1 MPGRNTINV
10 DFRQDSIVLSLS
22 CKEEIDTCSLRAL
35 VLDTVCKLIR
45 PIWLVAKLTSHLELN
60 IRRGPDPGGS
70 QYSIFIIARKYTTHL
85 FFFLI
90 DRATIIC
97 T

>member
-1 MPGRNTINV
+1 M

-60 IRRGPDPGGS
+60 IKAMGIAALQLQHYVLCVAVVFGLP
-70 QYSIFIIARKYTTHL
+70 YIIFQKTG
-85 FFFLI
+85 
-90 DRATIIC
+90 
-97 T
+97 